1 MDITINDVKL
11 TLPDGSTLKDAL
23 DAKGVKPQ
31 GIATAVNGTVISATK
46 RETTALADG
55 DKIVIIKA
63 FYGG

>member
-11 TLPDGSTLKDAL
+11 TLPDGSTLRDAL
-23 DAKGVKPQ
+23 DAKDIKPQ
-31 GIATAVNGTVISATK
+31 GIATAVNGTVIAAAR